1 MNIIKELWR
10 GNVIPQDSDVFD
22 KPQLKELLGYM
33 SRHREALE
41 STLTDEQKEV
51 FEKYMDNR
59 NEYDYLAQAE
69 VFEYGFRL
77 GAKFV
82 LDVLKEE

>member
-1 MNIIKELWR
+1 MNIIKERWH
-10 GNVIPQDSDVFD
+10 GNIIPQDSDIFD
-22 KPQLKELLGYM
+22 KPELKELLGYM

-41 STLTDEQKEV
+41 NTLTDKQKEI

-59 NEYDYLAQAE
+59 NEYDCLAEAE

-77 GAKFV
+77 GAKLMLAV
-82 LDVLKEE
+82 IKEE